1 MANPSITRINKIWR
15 AVILLLV
22 TLAIAGCERERTL
35 TIAPAAQTPTSAV
48 TATAG
53 VTPLSPAAA
62 PTATHTTLP
71 TSTPMPPTAT
81 PTPYI
86 PPTVRLPTAAAL
98 RKQGDYEHAVAEY
111 AAVLL
116 ALQEAATPEPA
127 LAAEALFQL
136 GETYYLQG
144 DWRMVSDVFGHL
156 VEDYPDSPHIPG
168 VFFRLA
174 VAHNE
179 LGEWARAAEYYKRF
193 RVRQTHVAG
202 YVDARLGDVYRQMED
217 DAAAADAYERALS
230 GVIPASLQRQVM
242 EELAALY
249 RRQDRVDEAVSY
261 YQRVLDATT
270 SDIYKAQLGY
280 EIGATYLAAGQ
291 QDDAAY
297 WFRKVMSLYPT
308 AYGAYQSLVALL
320 EMDLTVEPLQR
331 GIVNYHAGQYQRA
344 IEVLE
349 SYMTTQAKPDV
360 PQALLYIGLAQRDL
374 QSWDAAL
381 ATFEKIVKSYPD
393 SDQARDAMFQRGV
406 VLQLS
411 ADPRGAVAAYE
422 RVLKWYPGY
431 VQAPEV
437 LWRQAQ
443 LWGDLGEPAKASA
456 AYESLYTKYP
466 RSGYATRAQLL
477 AGLGYYQAGE
487 HEKARLAW
495 ETALETGPV
504 ASQRAALLFWIGKSW
519 QRAGV
524 KDNARAR
531 WQEAV
536 AADPLGYYGLRAQL
550 SLAGATPEM
559 SPAEPDNSLLRLET
573 YQPKVTGR
581 AEAEAWLQKLNGTLG
596 RTDTLDAARQ
606 SVRSHQWYAIGA
618 ELWDAGAWEEARAAF
633 HLVQDAARE
642 QPLALYALALD
653 MQEQGSYSIVLACL
667 ERIRRLADSPPW
679 QEMPAFLAY
688 LAYPT
693 HYIELLL
700 EEAAQHNLDPR
711 LFLALIR
718 QESLFEARATSWAGA
733 RGLCQVMPSTG
744 EWIASRLGQSR
755 FNPDDLY
762 RPRVSIAYGTWYL
775 AAALRMF
782 DGNVYGALAGYN
794 GGPGN
799 VERWAGGLPI
809 ADTDLFVERITA
821 AEPKTYVMEIAK
833 QYAVYVA
840 LYPGG

>member
-1 MANPSITRINKIWR
+1 MKSPRTSWR
-15 AVILLLV
+15 EKMRLILLLLLIPV
-22 TLAIAGCERERTL
+22 VVACERERTPG
-35 TIAPAAQTPTSAV
+35 TAAVAHTPTSAV
-48 TATAG
+48 TVIAD
-53 VTPLSPAAA
+53 VTPFAPTEAA
-62 PTATHTTLP
+62 PTSSPTALP
-71 TSTPMPPTAT
+71 TYTPKPPTAT
-81 PTPYI
+81 PTPSI
-86 PPTVRLPTAAAL
+86 PPAVRLPTAAAL
-98 RKQGDYEHAVAEY
+98 RKQGDYERAVAEY
-111 AAVLL
+111 AAVIL

-136 GETYYLQG
+136 GETYYVQG
-144 DWRMVSDVFGHL
+144 DWRMVIDVFDHL
-156 VEDYPDSPHIPG
+156 VEDYPDSPYIPG

-174 VAHNE
+174 VAHNA
-179 LGEWARAAEYYKRF
+179 LGEWAKAAEFFKRF
-193 RVRQTHVAG
+193 RARQTHVAG
-202 YVDARLGDVYRQMED
+202 YVDARLGDVYRQMGDD
-217 DAAAADAYERALS
+217 DAAIDAYARALS
-230 GVIPASLQRQVM
+230 ATIPASLQRQVM
-242 EELAALY
+242 EELATLY
-249 RRQDRVDEAVSY
+249 RRQEKVEEAISY

-280 EIGATYLAAGQ
+280 EIGTTYLAAGRH
-291 QDDAAY
+291 DDAAY

-320 EMDLTVEPLQR
+320 EMDLAVDPLQR
-331 GIVNYHAGQYQRA
+331 GIINYHAGQYQRA

-349 SYMTTQAKPDV
+349 EYTAEDEADV

-381 ATFEKIVKSYPD
+381 ATFERIIKSYPD

-443 LWGDLGEPAKASA
+443 LWDNLGEPAKASA
-456 AYESLYTKYP
+456 AYESLYTKYA

-477 AGLGYYQAGE
+477 AGLGYYQAGQY
-487 HEKARLAW
+487 EKARLAW
-495 ETALETGPV
+495 EKALETGPA
-504 ASQRAALLFWIGKSW
+504 ASQQAALLFWIGKSW

-524 KDNARAR
+524 EINARTR
-531 WQEAV
+531 WQEAA
-536 AADPLGYYGLRAQL
+536 AADPLDYYGLRAQAL
-550 SLAGATPEM
+550 LAGMTPEI
-559 SPAEPDNSLLRLET
+559 SPEKVDSSLLQLEA
-573 YQPKVTGR
+573 YRPEATGR
-581 AEAEAWLQKLNGTLG
+581 VEAEAWLQELNETLG
-596 RTDTLDAARQ
+596 RTDTPDAARQ
-606 SVRSHQWYAIGA
+606 SVRDHEWYAIGA

-633 HLVQDAARE
+633 RVVQEAVRE

-653 MQEQGSYSIVLACL
+653 MQERGAYSIVLACL
-667 ERIRRLADSPPW
+667 ERIRRLAASPPW
-679 QEMPAFLAY
+679 QEMPSFLAC

-700 EEAAQHNLDPR
+700 EEAGKHNLDPR

-744 EWIASRLGQSR
+744 EWIASRLGERR
-755 FNPDDLY
+755 FDPDDLY
-762 RPRVSIAYGTWYL
+762 RPRVSVAYGMWYL

-840 LYPGG
+840 LYPGD

>member
-1 MANPSITRINKIWR
+1 MANPCITRTKKIWPTI
-15 AVILLLV
+15 ILLLAIP
-22 TLAIAGCERERTL
+22 AIAACERGQTL
-35 TIAPAAQTPTSAV
+35 TIAPAAQTPTSGV
-48 TATAG
+48 TATASM
-53 VTPLSPAAA
+53 TPLSPTAAA
-62 PTATHTTLP
+62 PTSSPTALP
-71 TSTPMPPTAT
+71 TPTPKPPTAT
-81 PTPYI
+81 PSI
-86 PPTVRLPTAAAL
+86 PPEVRLPTAAAL
-98 RKQGDYEHAVAEY
+98 RRQGDYERAVAEY

-136 GETYYLQG
+136 GETYYVQG
-144 DWRMVSDVFGHL
+144 DWRMVIDVFGHL

-174 VAHNE
+174 VAHNA
-179 LGEWARAAEYYKRF
+179 LGEWAKAAEFFKRF
-193 RVRQTHVAG
+193 RARQTHVAG
-202 YVDARLGDVYRQMED
+202 YVDARLGDVYRQMGDD
-217 DAAAADAYERALS
+217 DAAIDAYAHALS
-230 GVIPASLQRQVM
+230 ATIPASLQRQVM
-242 EELAALY
+242 EELATLY
-249 RRQDRVDEAVSY
+249 RRQEKVEEAVSY

-280 EIGATYLAAGQ
+280 EIGATYLAAGRH
-291 QDDAAY
+291 DDAAF

-320 EMDLTVEPLQR
+320 EMDMAVDPLLR
-331 GIVNYHAGQYQRA
+331 GIINYHAGQYQRA

-349 SYMTTQAKPDV
+349 SYMTTQAKADM

-381 ATFEKIVKSYPD
+381 ATFDRIIKSYPD
-393 SDQARDAMFQRGV
+393 SGQARDAMFQRGV

-443 LWGDLGEPAKASA
+443 LWDNLGEPARASV

-477 AGLGYYQAGE
+477 AGLGYYQAGQYE
-487 HEKARLAW
+487 SARLAW
-495 ETALETGPV
+495 EKALETNPV
-504 ASQRAALLFWIGKSW
+504 ASQQAALLFWIGKAW
-519 QRAGV
+519 QHAGV
-524 KDNARAR
+524 EANALAR
-531 WQEAV
+531 WQDAA
-536 AADPLGYYGLRAQL
+536 AADPLGYYGLRAQAL
-550 SLAGATPEM
+550 LAGTTPEI
-559 SPAEPDNSLLRLET
+559 SLEEVDSSLLQLEA
-573 YQPKVTGR
+573 YRPEATGR
-581 AEAEAWLQKLNGTLG
+581 AEAEAWLQELNGTLG
-596 RTDTLDAARQ
+596 RTDTLDVARQ
-606 SVRSHQWYAIGA
+606 SVQGHEWYAIGT

-633 HLVQDAARE
+633 RVVQEAVRE

-653 MQEQGSYSIVLACL
+653 MQEQEAYSIVLACL
-667 ERIRRLADSPPW
+667 EQIRRLADSPPW

-688 LAYPT
+688 FAYPT

-700 EEAAQHNLDPR
+700 EEAGKYNLDPR

-744 EWIASRLGQSR
+744 EWIASRLGERR
-755 FNPDDLY
+755 FDPDDLY
-762 RPRVSIAYGTWYL
+762 RPRVSVAYGMWYL

-782 DGNVYGALAGYN
+782 DGNIYGALAGYN

-840 LYPGG
+840 LYPGD